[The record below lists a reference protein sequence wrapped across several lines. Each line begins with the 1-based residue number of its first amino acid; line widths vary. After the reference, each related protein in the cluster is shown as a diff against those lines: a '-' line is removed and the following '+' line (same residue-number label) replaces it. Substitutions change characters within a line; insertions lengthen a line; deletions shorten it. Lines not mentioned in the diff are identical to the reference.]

1 MNDASNTKGTL
12 SLETNTHKGVR
23 CVPEKESKA
32 VAEQRGRERK
42 KKKKGRAEGERGDNN
57 KKSQRGEQ
65 KGQARPRS

>member
-42 KKKKGRAEGERGDNN
+42 KKKGRAGGERGDNN